1 LKKGHL
7 ARNLFFIL
15 LLATICIVG
24 CELAVCRVM
33 EPALYEQIT
42 APVISISRSA
52 FAQVRAGAS
61 SIYNRATETVSAFSQ
76 FVSSLRPPEE
86 PQIAEDPLVN
96 EDVTQADPAVTAFEN
111 LNGQERLTGGNVTL
125 TYYNQKDDAWA
136 TSPYGGDQIGPY
148 GCGPTAMAMVVSSL
162 TQNPI
167 TPAEMASWAA
177 NAGYWAFRSG
187 SYLSIV
193 QGTADAYGL
202 RCTSLHPENVDELRQ
217 ELASDGIIVALMGA
231 GHFTR
236 SGHFILLHGVAL
248 DGNILVADPNSRDNS
263 LAEWDAQIIL
273 DELSVSSEDG
283 APLWLITEKTAL

>member
-1 LKKGHL
+1 M
-7 ARNLFFIL
+7 RNLFFIL
-15 LLATICIVG
+15 LLAAICIVG

-42 APVISISRSA
+42 TPIISASRAA
-52 FAQVRAGAS
+52 FAKIRVGAS
-61 SIYNRATETVSAFSQ
+61 SLYNHATETVTTFSQ

-86 PQIAEDPLVN
+86 PQIAEDPPVN
-96 EDVTQADPAVTAFEN
+96 DNIEQADPAVTAFEMQ
-111 LNGQERLTGGNVTL
+111 NGQERLTGGNVTL
-125 TYYNQKDDAWA
+125 TYYNQKDEAWA
-136 TSPYGGDQIGPY
+136 ASPYGSDQIGPY
-148 GCGPTAMAMVVSSL
+148 GCGPTAMAMVISSL

-167 TPAEMASWAA
+167 TPADMASWAA

-193 QGTADAYGL
+193 EGTANAYGL
-202 RCTSLHPENVDELRQ
+202 RCTPVRPADADELRQ
-217 ELASDGIIVALMGA
+217 KLASDGIIVALMGA

-263 LAEWDAQIIL
+263 LAEWDAQLIL
-273 DELSVSSEDG
+273 DEISDSSENG
-283 APLWLITEKTAL
+283 APLWLITEKTTL

>member
-1 LKKGHL
+1 MKKGHL

-42 APVISISRSA
+42 APVISFSHAA
-52 FAQVRAGAS
+52 FIKIRAGAGRL
-61 SIYNRATETVSAFSQ
+61 YNHATKTVSAFSQ

-86 PQIAEDPLVN
+86 PQIAEDPPVN
-96 EDVTQADPAVTAFEN
+96 DDVTQADPAVTAFEN
-111 LNGQERLTGGNVTL
+111 QDGQERLTGGNVTL
-125 TYYNQKDDAWA
+125 AYYNQKDDAWA
-136 TSPYGGDQIGPY
+136 ASPYGSDQIGPY

-162 TQNPI
+162 TKTPI
-167 TPAEMASWAA
+167 TPADMASWAA

-193 QGTADAYGL
+193 EGTAEAYGL
-202 RCTSLHPENVDELRQ
+202 RCVSLHPADADELRQ
-217 ELASDGIIVALMGA
+217 ELTSDGIIVALMGA

-248 DGNILVADPNSRDNS
+248 DGSILVADPNSRDNS
-263 LAEWDAQIIL
+263 LAEWDAQLIL
-273 DELSVSSEDG
+273 DELSASSEDG

>member
-1 LKKGHL
+1 MKKGHL

-33 EPALYEQIT
+33 EPELYAQIT
-42 APVISISRSA
+42 TPVISASRA
-52 FAQVRAGAS
+52 AVAQVRAGAS
-61 SIYNRATETVSAFSQ
+61 SVYNKTANAFSQ
-76 FVSSLRPPEE
+76 LASALHPPEE
-86 PQIAEDPLVN
+86 PQIAEDPVIN
-96 EDVTQADPAVTAFEN
+96 DDIAQADPAVTTFEN
-111 LNGQERLTGGNVTL
+111 QNGQERLTGGNVTL
-125 TYYNQKDDAWA
+125 TYYNQKDEAWA
-136 TSPYGGDQIGPY
+136 ASPYGGDQIGPY

-167 TPAEMASWAA
+167 TPADMASWAA

-193 QGTADAYGL
+193 QGTAEAYGL
-202 RCTSLHPENVDELRQ
+202 RCTSLHPKDANELRQ
-217 ELASDGIIVALMGA
+217 ELASDSIIVALMGA

-263 LAEWDAQIIL
+263 LAEWDAQMIL
-273 DELSVSSEDG
+273 DELSASSEDG